1 MNHNIGPDGHLTRT
15 CPAPI
20 VNIGAAPFLTDM
32 GRIVQ
37 HRNEA
42 GQHIELQ
49 QVEESIIIGAF
60 ESPIISSD
68 ISVCM
73 ELSLSEAKELA
84 LDLLDL
90 IDRARKDAKDL
101 KAHG

>member
-15 CPAPI
+15 CPALI
-20 VNIGAAPFLTDM
+20 VNIGAAPFWIVM

-60 ESPIISSD
+60 ESPIISSE

-84 LDLLDL
+84 IDLLDL
-90 IDRARKDAKDL
+90 IARAKKDAQDL
-101 KAHG
+101 KSHG